1 MSGLL
6 RIILLVGNAVLFAW
20 LGYIVAT
27 DPEPATDPQFLLA
40 CGVLTFL
47 ALNFVYVLLANRPLN
62 WRVFRLIGLWFDAK
76 VSELR
81 GALDKI
87 SDAAK
92 ALMRRQ

>member
-47 ALNFVYVLLANRPLN
+47 ALNFVYVLLANRPFN
-62 WRVFRLIGLWFDAK
+62 WRALRLIGLWFDAK
-76 VSELR
+76 ESELR
-81 GALDKI
+81 RRDGQDK
-87 SDAAK
+87 
-92 ALMRRQ
+92 